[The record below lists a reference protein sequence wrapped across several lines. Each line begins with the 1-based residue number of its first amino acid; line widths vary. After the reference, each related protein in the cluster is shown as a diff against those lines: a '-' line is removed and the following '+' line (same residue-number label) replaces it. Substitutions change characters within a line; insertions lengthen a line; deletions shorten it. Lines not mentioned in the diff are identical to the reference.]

1 MISKSHPD
9 NFSSLSL
16 KSSIIK
22 AVTQTQFENCVTAF
36 IALDFKLRREKL
48 SGCDFEIISLFEGY
62 LLMTVTQ
69 MGLEPHQKF
78 FFEKI
83 SKTKATNP
91 ILNFLLCWQEILV
104 WCNYV
109 LIFFEKLS
117 FIQI

>member
-62 LLMTVTQ
+62 LLMTVS
-69 MGLEPHQKF
+69 
-78 FFEKI
+78 KI
-83 SKTKATNP
+83 KVPK
-91 ILNFLLCWQEILV
+91 
-104 WCNYV
+104 
-109 LIFFEKLS
+109 KGS
-117 FIQI
+117 FIK